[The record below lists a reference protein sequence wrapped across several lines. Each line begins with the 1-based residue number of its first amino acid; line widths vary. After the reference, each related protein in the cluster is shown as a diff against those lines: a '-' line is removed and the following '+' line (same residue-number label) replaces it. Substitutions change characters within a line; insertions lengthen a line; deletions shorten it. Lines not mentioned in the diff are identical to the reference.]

1 MKRGNCRRA
10 QLIKI
15 WVAIFG
21 VGISSVPALSQE
33 QSGDQLF
40 RFGFEQK
47 FGATE
52 NIRLNED
59 SVGTT
64 SFSDTT
70 LSFGFTNEAG
80 LHTLDFFASGVGR
93 LVDDPVL
100 GTDSGFRDPRV
111 DLAYALEGANSR
123 LNLDAGYF
131 KPDLAFNDPLSQ
143 ADLTDQDLSQSVGT
157 REDFD
162 AALQFET
169 GLQHSIGFVLD
180 LTARRRSFS
189 DTDDDPLLFSNRTNR
204 VAAGLI
210 FRFSEVTQG
219 RLDASDERFR
229 ADDTDGRNTDTD
241 RFTFGLDHAFSAIDT
256 ISIDV
261 GHSKVV
267 ESFDNL
273 PGVETN
279 TSGPVADLLYQRE
292 VPNGFVTAALDTF
305 LTERGRQTTLEFGR
319 IMQLPLGA
327 LEFSIGATRGDSF
340 EIRPIGS
347 IAYVTEFPRG
357 QFNAELSRTSSISD
371 TLAQA
376 TETTRVILGY
386 EHNLTA
392 LSSLSLNLNYADIS
406 LIGDNT
412 SEDGRERASLDASY
426 SRDITKDWEFVLGYE
441 FRYFNPEDDGSAQS
455 NGVFFALQRDFD
467 ISR

>member
-1 MKRGNCRRA
+1 MKRGNYRQARI
-10 QLIKI
+10 IKI
-15 WVAIFG
+15 WAAMFG
-21 VGISSVPALSQE
+21 VGASSLPVLSQE
-33 QSGDQLF
+33 QPGDQLF

-52 NIRLNED
+52 NIRLDED

-93 LVDDPVL
+93 LVDDPLL
-100 GTDSGFRDPRV
+100 GTESGFRDPRV

-123 LNLDAGYF
+123 LSFDAGYF

-143 ADLTDQDLSQSVGT
+143 ADLTDQDLSQGTGT

-162 AALQFET
+162 ASLQFET

-180 LTARRRSFS
+180 LDARRRSFS
-189 DTDDDPLLFSNRTNR
+189 DTDDPLLFSNRTNSA
-204 VAAGLI
+204 AAGLI

-219 RLDASDERFR
+219 RLDASEERYR
-229 ADDTDGRNTDTD
+229 ADDTDGRNVDTK

-256 ISIDV
+256 ISIDI

-273 PGVETN
+273 SGVETN
-279 TSGPVADLLYQRE
+279 TSGPVADVLYQRE
-292 VPNGFVTAALDTF
+292 MPNGVATAALDTF
-305 LTERGRQTTLEFGR
+305 LTEQGRQTTLELGR
-319 IMQLPLGA
+319 VMQLPLGG

-376 TETTRVILGY
+376 TETTRVLIGY
-386 EHNLTA
+386 EHNLTS

-406 LIGDNT
+406 LIGDDT
-412 SEDGRERASLDASY
+412 DEEGRERASLDASY
-426 SRDITKDWEFVLGYE
+426 SRDITKDWELVVGYE
-441 FRYFNPEDDGSAQS
+441 FRYFNPEDDGSAHS